1 MSQPD
6 HQFRVV
12 LRGYDPADVDR
23 VLSDLDGRVTAA
35 EREATE
41 LRAQLQE
48 AKAEALSRGEVEDAP
63 VPLASFEHLGARVA
77 QILSLA
83 QEEAAE
89 LRDAVHAELETLRK
103 DAEQAAVAVRDE
115 ADQYADQ
122 RRRDADLES
131 SRVLTDA
138 RRAAD
143 EERDAA
149 ERDASARRQEA
160 EAIHEEQRANAAR
173 AAADF
178 EATLAERRDRT
189 TAEFQEQQAATQAQL
204 EAMTA
209 RVAEVRDAAE
219 RQKAAAEADARRIV
233 VEAVARADALVK
245 EARATA
251 DRVRADSDREL
262 AAASQRRDSIN
273 AQLSNVRQMLQT
285 LSGAA
290 VAGPAL
296 DAALHHE
303 VDDDEDTEDSGAP
316 EGEQQPDSDE

>member
-1 MSQPD
+1 MSQSE

-23 VLSDLDGRVTAA
+23 VLADLDARATAA
-35 EREATE
+35 ERETTALRGRLEEAQVAREGSEADAAAVAPAT
-41 LRAQLQE
+41 
-48 AKAEALSRGEVEDAP
+48 
-63 VPLASFEHLGARVA
+63 FEHLGARVG
-77 QILSLA
+77 QILGLA
-83 QEEAAE
+83 EEEAAE
-89 LRDAVHAELETLRK
+89 LRDAARAELEALRK

-115 ADQYADQ
+115 ADRYADQ
-122 RRRDADLES
+122 RHRDADLES

-178 EATLAERRDRT
+178 ETTLAERRDRT

-204 EAMTA
+204 DAMLA
-209 RVAEVRDAAE
+209 RVAEVRDAAD

-233 VEAVARADALVK
+233 EEAEERADALVK
-245 EARATA
+245 EARSTA

-290 VAGPAL
+290 VAAPAL
-296 DAALHHE
+296 DVEL
-303 VDDDEDTEDSGAP
+303 DEPEDATTENDPDP
-316 EGEQQPDSDE
+316 EA

>member
-1 MSQPD
+1 MSQPE

-23 VLSDLDGRVTAA
+23 VLADLDTRATAA
-35 EREATE
+35 ERETTA
-41 LRAQLQE
+41 LRGQLEEAQVSRE
-48 AKAEALSRGEVEDAP
+48 ASPAEAAP
-63 VPLASFEHLGARVA
+63 VAPATFEHLGARVA
-77 QILSLA
+77 QILGLA
-83 QEEAAE
+83 EEEAAE
-89 LRDAVHAELETLRK
+89 LRDAARAELEALRK

-115 ADQYADQ
+115 ADRYADQ

-178 EATLAERRDRT
+178 ETTLAERRDRT

-204 EAMTA
+204 DAMLA
-209 RVAEVRDAAE
+209 RVAEVRDAAD

-233 VEAVARADALVK
+233 EEAEERADALVK
-245 EARATA
+245 EARSTA

-290 VAGPAL
+290 VAAPAL
-296 DAALHHE
+296 DVEL
-303 VDDDEDTEDSGAP
+303 DEPEDATTENDPDP
-316 EGEQQPDSDE
+316 EA